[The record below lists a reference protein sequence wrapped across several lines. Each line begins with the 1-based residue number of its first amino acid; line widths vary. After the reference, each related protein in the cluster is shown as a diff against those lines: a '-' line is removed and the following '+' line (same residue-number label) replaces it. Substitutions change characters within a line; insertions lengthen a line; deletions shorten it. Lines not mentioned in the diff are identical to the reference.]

1 MRTIPNQPQSLDR
14 ISKVS
19 QKIYRQVSQ
28 FPFLPSFRRYNLTIS
43 EQQKFIWF
51 RVAKVGTR
59 TILNHFK
66 ENGVRLDVE
75 HPSYIHYS
83 PNLYKD
89 YFKFALV
96 RNPWDRLVSCWK
108 NKVVEMNYFN
118 FNPSDLEAFQDFTT
132 FVNYIDTLNIAT
144 EDRHLRLQC
153 TLIDLSNIDYLG
165 RIENFDRDFH
175 YICDRLN
182 IQDRQITSQNVS
194 FDRKNYREYYDD
206 HLRDKVGQIYGKD
219 IQIFGYE
226 F

>member
-1 MRTIPNQPQSLDR
+1 MRTIPNQPQVLDP

-19 QKIYRQVSQ
+19 QNIYRQVSQ
-28 FPFLPSFRRYNLTIS
+28 IPFLPSSCRYNLTIS
-43 EQQKFIWF
+43 KQKKFIWF

-83 PNLYKD
+83 PKLYED
-89 YFKFALV
+89 YFKFAFV

-108 NKVVEMNYFN
+108 NKVVDVNYFKFDESKLKELQN
-118 FNPSDLEAFQDFTT
+118 FVK
-132 FVNYIDTLNIAT
+132 FVDYIETLKIET

-153 TLIDLSNIDYLG
+153 TLIDLNNINYLG
-165 RIENFDRDFH
+165 RIENFNDNFN
-175 YICDRLN
+175 YVCDRL
-182 IQDRQITSQNVS
+182 QIDSRKISLQNVS
-194 FDRKNYREYYDD
+194 ADRKSYREYYDD
-206 HLRDKVGQIYGKD
+206 RLRDRVGKIYQKD
-219 IQIFGYE
+219 IQIFGYD